1 MENMTFCKVGFT
13 ARPRVRLQCVQGE
26 CPPHRGLRWE
36 TRGKWEGV
44 EPQPGPTG
52 KLRALAYVYDMAVAF
67 KWSDPGQTQPL
78 SSDQAAGD
86 LEFTDL
92 LVG

>member
-1 MENMTFCKVGFT
+1 M
-13 ARPRVRLQCVQGE
+13 
-26 CPPHRGLRWE
+26 
-36 TRGKWEGV
+36 
-44 EPQPGPTG
+44 
-52 KLRALAYVYDMAVAF
+52 RALAYVYDMAVAF